1 MTTIIPFSV
10 FTFTYSR
17 IHNAIIAII
26 FCVAFSCLNRAMA
39 GDDTTNIRCLP
50 SIMINQEVPNT
61 DELRALY
68 MQAPKC
74 WPEPTLDADVTKREL
89 GLLKTPIFPANN
101 PFSQLKLRL
110 GEKLFHD
117 PQLSRSGH
125 IACASCHDRDL
136 GWADGRQVSF
146 GHQRAKG
153 KRNAPSIENSAFY
166 SSLFWDG
173 RAASLEEQ
181 ALMPITDSVE
191 MNFTLD
197 ELEERLGQDEAYL
210 HLFKLTFGSEDITRQ
225 RIAQA
230 IATFERTILS
240 RRSRFDIFLMTSQV
254 DDAVQRKRLSRA
266 FSDEALRGLH
276 LFRTKARCMN
286 CHNGPEMSDSQFHN
300 IGLTYYKRF
309 YQDLGLYNRTRDFN
323 DVGKFRTPGLR
334 GVMNTKPWMHN
345 GLFVNM
351 EGLLNF
357 YNMGGVVTQKI
368 RNDPLAPQ
376 TSKHLKP
383 LKLTQS
389 EIKDL
394 LAFIESIS
402 GNPARGP
409 DSQFMPSP

>member
-1 MTTIIPFSV
+1 MITITPFSIYL
-10 FTFTYSR
+10 FTYR
-17 IHNAIIAII
+17 RKRNATM
-26 FCVAFSCLNRAMA
+26 FTMVCMVFSCFNHAMA
-39 GDDTTNIRCLP
+39 EDEPTHIRCLP
-50 SIMINQEVPNT
+50 SSVMNQDMLDT
-61 DELRALY
+61 KELRAQY

-74 WPEPTLDADVTKREL
+74 WPEPTLDVGVAKREL
-89 GLLKTPIFPANN
+89 GLLPAPIFPADN

-110 GEKLFHD
+110 GDKLFHD

-146 GHQRAKG
+146 GHHRSKG

-166 SSLFWDG
+166 RSLFWDG

-197 ELEERLGQDEAYL
+197 ELEERLSNDPQYVQ
-210 HLFKLTFGSEDITRQ
+210 LFKLTFGSEEVTRE

-240 RRSRFDIFLMTSQV
+240 RRSRFDIFLMASEIEEESQK
-254 DDAVQRKRLSRA
+254 QRLSAA
-266 FSDEALRGLH
+266 FSDESVRGLH

-309 YQDLGLYNRTRDFN
+309 YQDLGLYNQTRNYD

-357 YNMGGVVTQKI
+357 YNMGGVASQKT
-368 RNDPLAPQ
+368 REDPLAPQ
-376 TSKHLKP
+376 TSIHLKP

-389 EIKDL
+389 EINDL
-394 LAFIESIS
+394 LAFLESIS
-402 GNPARGP
+402 GHPARGSHMRYVP
-409 DSQFMPSP
+409 GP

>member
-1 MTTIIPFSV
+1 MI
-10 FTFTYSR
+10 
-17 IHNAIIAII
+17 
-26 FCVAFSCLNRAMA
+26 FSCFHYAA
-39 GDDTTNIRCLP
+39 AAEEPTNIRCLP
-50 SIMINQEVPNT
+50 SIIMGLEAPNI

-74 WPEPTLDADVTKREL
+74 WPAPLLDVGIAKREL
-89 GLLKTPIFPANN
+89 GLLPAPIFPADN

-110 GEKLFHD
+110 GDKLFHD

-125 IACASCHDRDL
+125 IACASCHDRNL

-146 GHQRAKG
+146 GHHRLKG

-197 ELEERLGQDEAYL
+197 ELEERLSNDPQYVQ
-210 HLFKLTFGSEDITRQ
+210 LFKLTFGSEEVTRE

-240 RRSRFDIFLMTSQV
+240 RRSRFDIFLMASEIEEESQK
-254 DDAVQRKRLSRA
+254 QRLSAA
-266 FSDEALRGLH
+266 FSDESVRGLH

-309 YQDLGLYNRTRDFN
+309 YQDLGLYNQTRNYD

-357 YNMGGVVTQKI
+357 YNMGGVASQKT
-368 RNDPLAPQ
+368 REDPLAPQ
-376 TSKHLKP
+376 TSIHLKP
-383 LKLTQS
+383 LKLTQN

-394 LAFIESIS
+394 MAFLESIS
-402 GNPARGP
+402 GHPARGP
-409 DSQFMPSP
+409 HMRYMPEP